1 MGKGGRKIHCLELN
15 WNMNFSS
22 ISAKN
27 DVTKQKDLTGFYRYI
42 LNETTK
48 EVKEEENENNDKK

>member
-1 MGKGGRKIHCLELN
+1 
-15 WNMNFSS
+15 MNYSS

-48 EVKEEENENNDKK
+48 DVKEEENENNDKK